1 MLLSLRDHLQMTFLS
16 ALHKILL
23 NELVE
28 CLCGATN
35 TKNEMFLIRG
45 YLTSTTIFHERQ
57 HIK

>member
-1 MLLSLRDHLQMTFLS
+1 MLLSVRDHLQMTFLS

-45 YLTSTTIFHERQ
+45 YLTSATNFHERQ

>member
-1 MLLSLRDHLQMTFLS
+1 MLLSLRDHLQTTSLS

-45 YLTSTTIFHERQ
+45 YLTSATNFH
-57 HIK
+57 